1 MTVDDEGLTSM
12 RAKDAIPLLLL
23 ILFFSVFLVPLLLVG
38 EFTQGFVEALRL
50 IVSGDPEILEITLR
64 SIYISGTATVLSI
77 LWCVPIGVLL
87 GLSDFAGKRLVKGVF
102 NALLG
107 IPTVALGLIL
117 YLMFSSSGPLGSLD
131 LFLNPLGVSIGQ
143 AVLITPII
151 VSFIASAV
159 EAVDPDVRDLAK
171 TLGASEA
178 QASFAVLRESTSGA
192 LLALV
197 AGFNRA
203 VAELGIVLMIG
214 QNLRGRTRVLT
225 TTIALETTRGNIA
238 LSIALAMILMCIV
251 FSISLLANLVQRRL
265 R

>member
-1 MTVDDEGLTSM
+1 MLGRM
-12 RAKDAIPLLLL
+12 RVKDAIPLLLL
-23 ILFFSVFLVPLLLVG
+23 LLFFSVLLIPLLLVG
-38 EFTQGFVEALRL
+38 EFAQGLVEAVRL
-50 IVSGDPEILEITLR
+50 IVSGDPEVFEITLR
-64 SIYISGTATVLSI
+64 SLYISGTATGLSI
-77 LWCVPIGVLL
+77 LWCVPIGLL
-87 GLSDFAGKRLVKGVF
+87 VGLSDFVGKRVVKGVF

-117 YLMFSSSGPLGSLD
+117 YLLLSSSGPLGSLN

-171 TLGASEA
+171 TLGASETE
-178 QASFAVLRESTSGA
+178 ASFAVLKESTSGV
-192 LLALV
+192 LLAVV

-214 QNLRGRTRVLT
+214 QNLRGLTRVLT

-238 LSIALAMILMCIV
+238 LSLALAMILMFIV
-251 FSISLLANLVQRRL
+251 FGVSLLANLLQRRL

>member
-1 MTVDDEGLTSM
+1 M

>member
-1 MTVDDEGLTSM
+1 MLNRG

-23 ILFFSVFLVPLLLVG
+23 LLFFSVFFMPLLLIG
-38 EFTQGFVEALRL
+38 EFAEGFVEAVRL
-50 IVSGDPEILEITLR
+50 IVSGDPEVTEITLR
-64 SIYISGTATVLSI
+64 SIYISGTATALSI
-77 LWCVPIGVLL
+77 SWCVPIGVLV
-87 GLSDFAGKRLVKGVF
+87 GLSDFVGKRFVKGVF

-117 YLMFSSSGPLGSLD
+117 YLMFSSSGPLGSLN

-143 AVLITPII
+143 AVLISPII
-151 VSFIASAV
+151 ISFIASAV

-171 TLGASEA
+171 TLGASETE
-178 QASFAVLRESTSGA
+178 ASFAVLRESTSGVM
-192 LLALV
+192 LAVV

-214 QNLRGRTRVLT
+214 QNLRGLTRVLT

-238 LSIALAMILMCIV
+238 LSIALAIVLMCIV
-251 FSISLLANLVQRRL
+251 FGVSLLANLVQRRL

>member
-1 MTVDDEGLTSM
+1 M
-12 RAKDAIPLLLL
+12 RMKDAIPLILLS
-23 ILFFSVFLVPLLLVG
+23 LFFSVLVLPLLLIG
-38 EFTQGFVEALRL
+38 EFTEGLIEAVRM
-50 IVSGDPEILEITLR
+50 IVSGDPEVFEITLR
-64 SIYISGTATVLSI
+64 SIYVSGTATALSI
-77 LWCVPIGVLL
+77 LWCIPIGILL
-87 GLSDFAGKRLVKGVF
+87 GLSNFAGKRVMKGVF

-107 IPTVALGLIL
+107 IPTVALGLVL
-117 YLMFSSSGPLGSLD
+117 YLMFSSSGPLGSLN

-171 TLGASEA
+171 TLGASAVE
-178 QASFAVLRESTSGA
+178 ASFAVLRESTSGV
-192 LLALV
+192 LLAVV

-203 VAELGIVLMIG
+203 IAELGIVLMIG
-214 QNLRGRTRVLT
+214 QNLRGLTRVLT

-251 FSISLLANLVQRRL
+251 FGVSLLANLVQRRL

>member
-1 MTVDDEGLTSM
+1 M
-12 RAKDAIPLLLL
+12 RTGRMRVKEAIPLLLL
-23 ILFFSVFLVPLLLVG
+23 FLFFSVFFVPLLFVG
-38 EFTQGFVEALRL
+38 EFAEGFVEAARL
-50 IVSGDPEILEITLR
+50 IIFGDPRVLEITLR
-64 SIYISGTATVLSI
+64 SVYISGTATGLSI

-87 GLSDFAGKRLVKGVF
+87 GLGDFAGRRLAKGVF

-107 IPTVALGLIL
+107 IPTVALGLVL
-117 YLMFSSSGPLGSLD
+117 YLMFSSSGPLGSLN

-143 AVLITPII
+143 AILISPII
-151 VSFIASAV
+151 ISFIASAV

-171 TLGASEA
+171 TLGASETE
-178 QASFAVLRESTSGA
+178 ASFAVLKESTSGV
-192 LLALV
+192 LLAVV

-214 QNLRGRTRVLT
+214 QNLRGLTRVLT
-225 TTIALETTRGNIA
+225 TTIALETTRGDIA

-251 FSISLLANLVQRRL
+251 FGVSLLANLLQRWL

>member
-1 MTVDDEGLTSM
+1 M
-12 RAKDAIPLLLL
+12 RVKEAIPLLLL
-23 ILFFSVFLVPLLLVG
+23 FLFFSVFLIPLLLIG
-38 EFTQGFVEALRL
+38 EFAEGFVEAVRL
-50 IVSGDPEILEITLR
+50 ILSGDPEILEITLR
-64 SIYISGTATVLSI
+64 SIYISGTATVMSI

-87 GLSDFAGKRLVKGVF
+87 GLGNFAGKRLVEGVF

-117 YLMFSSSGPLGSLD
+117 YLMFSSSGPLGSLN

-143 AVLITPII
+143 AVLISPII
-151 VSFIASAV
+151 ISFIASAV

-171 TLGASEA
+171 TLGASETE
-178 QASFAVLRESTSGA
+178 ASFAVLRESTSGA
-192 LLALV
+192 LLAVV

-225 TTIALETTRGNIA
+225 TTVALETIRGDIA
-238 LSIALAMILMCIV
+238 LSIALAIILMCIV
-251 FSISLLANLVQRRL
+251 FGVSLLANLAQRWL

>member
-1 MTVDDEGLTSM
+1 M

-38 EFTQGFVEALRL
+38 EFTQGFVEAVRL

-203 VAELGIVLMIG
+203 VAELGVVLMIG

-251 FSISLLANLVQRRL
+251 FSISLFANLVQRRL